1 MSSEHYVAIC
11 QYVHRRDVSVEHLLL
26 QCLSIVFFTKAHIYP
41 PCHISDKIQLPINMN
56 RFYGATLYLSILSRS
71 LTSCLNHSKKRGLR
85 LRFPN

>member
-56 RFYGATLYLSILSRS
+56 RFYGATVYSSIIV
-71 LTSCLNHSKKRGLR
+71 
-85 LRFPN
+85 FVF